1 MCSKYIIALILLVS
15 LIFSCKNEPKQTIK
29 TEETKSVMKK
39 KEVIYQVFTR
49 LFGNTNTNN
58 KPWGTLEEN
67 GVGKFNDFTDKALAE
82 IKDLGVTH
90 IWYTGVPHHDVITDY
105 TKYGIS
111 NDDPDIV
118 KGRAGSPYAV
128 KDYYNVNPDLAEN
141 VENRLQ
147 EFEALIERSHNA
159 GLKVL
164 IDIVPNHVARNYQS
178 LTNPEGTTD
187 FGAEDDKT
195 VTYKVNNNFYSLLYF
210 CII

>member
-1 MCSKYIIALILLVS
+1 MRSKYIIALILLVT
-15 LIFSCKNEPKQTIK
+15 LVFSCKNEPKQTIK

-39 KEVIYQVFTR
+39 KEVVYQVFTR

-58 KPWGTLEEN
+58 KPWGTLKEN

-105 TKYGIS
+105 TEYGIS

-128 KDYYNVNPDLAEN
+128 KDYYNVNPDLAE
-141 VENRLQ
+141 
-147 EFEALIERSHNA
+147 
-159 GLKVL
+159 
-164 IDIVPNHVARNYQS
+164 P
-178 LTNPEGTTD
+178 
-187 FGAEDDKT
+187 
-195 VTYKVNNNFYSLLYF
+195 
-210 CII
+210 